1 MASILFF
8 SYMCSNDHHY
18 KDCHRNSFEEGRKK
32 RKRNGKMRQKKLKC
46 SKKSALRAAKKQQKE
61 NNNTKPNGVCSFCVH
76 KECKWQMVILY
87 NGQFGT
93 TYFHK
98 AIK

>member
-1 MASILFF
+1 MASILNF

-46 SKKSALRAAKKQQKE
+46 SKKSALRAAKKTSTTQNRMEYALFVCIKSV
-61 NNNTKPNGVCSFCVH
+61 NGKWLFCIMANLELH
-76 KECKWQMVILY
+76 I
-87 NGQFGT
+87 F
-93 TYFHK
+93 
-98 AIK
+98 IKL